1 MCLSI
6 SGEADAPR
14 ITDVR
19 TFHCGE
25 FPGTFAAL
33 FRIKNNNNNNKERGT
48 SKTTITPPPDSAA
61 QRAGP
66 IALISDEF
74 L

>member
-1 MCLSI
+1 MSVYQWGSCLN
-6 SGEADAPR
+6 APR

-25 FPGTFAAL
+25 FPRTLAAL
-33 FRIKNNNNNNKERGT
+33 LRIKKKIYEEEIKDKQDNNNPQT
-48 SKTTITPPPDSAA
+48 AA

-66 IALISDEF
+66 LALISDDF

>member
-33 FRIKNNNNNNKERGT
+33 FRIK
-48 SKTTITPPPDSAA
+48 
-61 QRAGP
+61 
-66 IALISDEF
+66 
-74 L
+74 